1 MGLLLNNVNDRILK
15 ALGHLARVHQQGNV
29 DAFLK
34 RIADSH
40 TRNLQA
46 SVLSKSFRDLE
57 QLIGREILEPGKP
70 QRLNSLGREL
80 AQKAVRLENDIDA
93 LLRQENR
100 WISFTGPATFLT
112 HYLDPKI
119 GTLCNR
125 LGLKIHVG
133 MGNTDDSLQ
142 AIQNKTV
149 DIALIRLSAL
159 QRLTETDRKR
169 LKTKVLAQ
177 ITYVWAVP
185 KAFPKHRDFKKG
197 TVRMA
202 GLSGRGEL
210 MGAVLEK
217 YPAVD
222 WAVFL
227 PSFTAIHSFL
237 LNNSQYGA
245 VLPDSLAKAL
255 SKSYHLEPLD
265 ALKDRKVAAV
275 ARKLDFENNPALQ
288 ECFNVL

>member
-15 ALGHLARVHQQGNV
+15 ALGHLARVHQEGSV
-29 DAFLK
+29 DSFLK
-34 RIADSH
+34 RVSDSH
-40 TRNLQA
+40 ARNLLA
-46 SVLSKSFRDLE
+46 SALSKAFKDLE
-57 QLIGREILEPGKP
+57 DHLGKEILEDGKP
-70 QRLNSLGREL
+70 QRINAFGKQL
-80 AQKAVRLENDIDA
+80 AGFALKMENEIDS
-93 LLRQENR
+93 LLRQDKN

-177 ITYVWAVP
+177 IAYVWAVP

-227 PSFTAIHSFL
+227 PSFTAIHSFM
-237 LNNSQYGA
+237 LNNGQYGA
-245 VLPDSLAKAL
+245 VLPASLAKAL
-255 SKSYHLEPLD
+255 PKSYHLDPLD

-288 ECFNVL
+288 DCFNVL